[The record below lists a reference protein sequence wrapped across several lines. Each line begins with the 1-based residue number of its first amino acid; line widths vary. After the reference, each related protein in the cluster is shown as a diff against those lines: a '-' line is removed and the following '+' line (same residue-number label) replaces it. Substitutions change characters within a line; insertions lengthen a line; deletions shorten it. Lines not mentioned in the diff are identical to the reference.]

1 MSILDW
7 TTLRK
12 FVLIPLSFIDGS
24 VFVSVCMWK
33 FFFGMRYRCS
43 ACMSVLWSL
52 KNAFDFS
59 FSSIFSLKNRRH
71 LMSPIQYHTLYFTS
85 GWGNWKFLILLL
97 LATQNLP
104 QVHKTTKVL
113 LKVSLVYLVVHW
125 SICSFLVDVLIL
137 YGPHLLL
144 WLVKS

>member
-1 MSILDW
+1 MVQFLF
-7 TTLRK
+7 L
-12 FVLIPLSFIDGS
+12 FVCRNLL
-24 VFVSVCMWK
+24 
-33 FFFGMRYRCS
+33 FGMRYRCS

-59 FSSIFSLKNRRH
+59 FSPIFSLKNRRH
-71 LMSPIQYHTLYFTS
+71 LMSPSQFHTLNFTS

-113 LKVSLVYLVVHW
+113 LKVFLVYLVVHR